1 MPKKVGSSIFTTM
14 KLKDIVNLNIDNPAA
29 DFWIIRR
36 GSDKQ
41 VGRPTREYSP
51 EHIGVSVT
59 RPDLVLADYLFYVF
73 EFMANQGVF
82 VKLAEGTTNLRT
94 IKIRD
99 LKNIPLKTA

>member
-1 MPKKVGSSIFTTM
+1 MPKKVGSSIFTNM
-14 KLKDIVNLNIDNPAA
+14 KLKDIVDLNIDNPAA

-51 EHIGVSVT
+51 EHIGVSVI

-73 EFMANQGVF
+73 EFLANQGVF